1 MAERTRRPRPGTRTF
16 AAFASRDFRL
26 LWANNFSYA
35 LVQGIQRL
43 TFVLLAG
50 DLTRN
55 EFTLGLVVFALGIPV
70 FFLTLPAGVLTDRA
84 DRRLLLVGSQ
94 LLVLAASLLTAVFI
108 WADRMSVPAML
119 AMAIL
124 VGVGVAVGQPVRQ
137 ALVPAIVPPER
148 LLNAISLNSL
158 GQNVS
163 QIAGPA
169 IAGFAIL
176 FWGIGGSFAAQ
187 AALMGAGLLFLI
199 PLRVPPV
206 ERVARAGG
214 RRLREMLGEIGDGF
228 VFAWRAADVRA
239 LFVLLLATALVIMG
253 TWQTLLPRV
262 AEDQLGADDFAVT
275 MLFAGMGAGTIVSS
289 LVLASMPRLRNAGG
303 WFTCTLVTG
312 GSLAVGLGLSDSYAL
327 TMTLMV
333 ASGLNAGFF
342 MNLNLTLIQSHT
354 PNAMMGRIMSI
365 YTLVMLG
372 GSPFG
377 ALIAGGGAAWLDA
390 GRWFAI
396 SGAATAAVA
405 VAFLIAQPSL
415 RRMPSHPETPVAAP
429 SDAA

>member
-1 MAERTRRPRPGTRTF
+1 MAERTRRPRPGPRTF

-26 LWANNFSYA
+26 LWGNNFSYA

-50 DLTRN
+50 DLSRN
-55 EFTLGLVVFALGIPV
+55 ELTLGFVGFALGIPV

-84 DRRLLLVGSQ
+84 DRRLLLFGSQ
-94 LLVLAASLLTAVFI
+94 LLVLAASLLTAIFI
-108 WADRMSVPAML
+108 WADRMNVPTML
-119 AMAIL
+119 AMAVL

-169 IAGFAIL
+169 IAGFAIF

-206 ERVARAGG
+206 ERAVSAGG
-214 RRLREMLGEIGDGF
+214 RRLREMLHEIGDGF
-228 VFAWRAADVRA
+228 RFAWRAADVRA

-262 AEDQLGADDFAVT
+262 AEDRLGADDFAVT

-289 LVLASMPRLRNAGG
+289 LALASMPRLRNAGG

-312 GSLAVGLGLSDSYAL
+312 GSLAVGLGLSNSYAL
-327 TMTLMV
+327 TLTLMV

-354 PNAMMGRIMSI
+354 PNAMMGRIMAI

-377 ALIAGGGAAWLDA
+377 ALIAGAGAAWLDA
-390 GRWFAI
+390 GPWFAI
-396 SGAATAAVA
+396 SGAATAMVA
-405 VAFLIAQPSL
+405 VVFLIAQPSL

-429 SDAA
+429 SDAG

>member
-1 MAERTRRPRPGTRTF
+1 MAERTGRPRLNPRTF
-16 AAFASRDFRL
+16 AAFDSRDFRL

-50 DLTRN
+50 DLTRH
-55 EFTLGLVVFALGIPV
+55 EFALGLVGFALGIPV
-70 FFLTLPAGVLTDRA
+70 FFLTLPAGVFTDRA
-84 DRRLLLVGSQ
+84 DRRMLLIGSQ
-94 LLVLAASLLTAVFI
+94 LLVLAASLLTAVLI
-108 WADRMSVPAML
+108 QAGRMNVSMML
-119 AMAIL
+119 AMAVL

-187 AALMGAGLLFLI
+187 AALMGVGLLFLI

-206 ERVARAGG
+206 ERAARAGG
-214 RRLREMLGEIGDGF
+214 RRLREMLREIGDGF

-289 LVLASMPRLRNAGG
+289 LALASMPRLRNAGG
-303 WFTCTLVTG
+303 WFTCTLITG
-312 GSLAVGLGLSDSYAL
+312 GSLAVGLGLSHDYAL
-327 TMTLMV
+327 TMTLM
-333 ASGLNAGFF
+333 ALSGLNAGFF

-354 PNAMMGRIMSI
+354 PNAMMGRIMAI

-390 GRWFAI
+390 GTWFAL
-396 SGAATAAVA
+396 SGGATAVVAAV
-405 VAFLIAQPSL
+405 FLIAQPSL

-429 SDAA
+429 ADAG

>member
-1 MAERTRRPRPGTRTF
+1 MAERTGRPRLSPRTF
-16 AAFASRDFRL
+16 AAFDSRNFQL

-70 FFLTLPAGVLTDRA
+70 FFLTLPAGAFTDRL
-84 DRRLLLVGSQ
+84 DQRLLLFGSQ
-94 LLVLAASLLTAVFI
+94 LLVLVASLLTAILF
-108 WADRMSVPAML
+108 WADRMSVPMML

-124 VGVGVAVGQPVRQ
+124 VGIGVAVGQPVRQ

-163 QIAGPA
+163 QVAGPA

-176 FWGIGGSFAAQ
+176 LWGIGGSFAAQ
-187 AALMGAGLLFLI
+187 AALMGAGLIFLL

-206 ERVARAGG
+206 ERAARAGG
-214 RRLREMLGEIGDGF
+214 RQLREILGEIGDGF
-228 VFAWRAADVRA
+228 RFAWRAADVRA
-239 LFVLLLATALVIMG
+239 LFILLLATALVIMG

-262 AEDQLGADDFAVT
+262 AEDQLGADDFET
-275 MLFAGMGAGTIVSS
+275 IMLFAGMGAGTIVSS

-303 WFTCTLVTG
+303 WFTCTLITG
-312 GSLAVGLGLSDSYAL
+312 GSLAVGLGLSNVYAL

-333 ASGLNAGFF
+333 LSGLNAGFF

-354 PNAMMGRIMSI
+354 PNAMMGRIMAI

-377 ALIAGGGAAWLDA
+377 ALVAGGGAAWLDA

-405 VAFLIAQPSL
+405 VIFLIAQPSL
-415 RRMPSHPETPVAAP
+415 RRMPSYPETPVAAP
-429 SDAA
+429 SDAG

>member
-1 MAERTRRPRPGTRTF
+1 MAERTGRPRLSARTF
-16 AAFASRDFRL
+16 ESFASRDFRL

-43 TFVLLAG
+43 TFVFLVG
-50 DLTRN
+50 DLTRD
-55 EFTLGLVVFALGIPV
+55 EFALGIVMFALGIPV
-70 FFLTLPAGVLTDRA
+70 FFLTLPAGALTERSNRRA
-84 DRRLLLVGSQ
+84 LLFGSQ
-94 LLVLAASLLTAVFI
+94 LLVLAASLLTAAFI
-108 WADRMSVPAML
+108 WTDRMSVPMAT
-119 AMAIL
+119 AMAVL

-137 ALVPAIVPPER
+137 ALVPAIVPSHR

-169 IAGFAIL
+169 IAGGVITFQ
-176 FWGIGGSFAAQ
+176 GIGGSFAVQ
-187 AALMGAGLLFLI
+187 AALMGVGLIFLL

-206 ERVARAGG
+206 ERAARAGG
-214 RRLREMLGEIGDGF
+214 RRMRETLGEIREGF
-228 VFAWRAADVRA
+228 RFALGAADVRA

-262 AEDQLGADDFAVT
+262 AEDQLGASDFEVT
-275 MLFAGMGAGTIVSS
+275 MLFAAMGAGTIASS

-303 WFTCTLVTG
+303 WFTFTLVVG
-312 GSLAVGLGLSDSYAL
+312 GSLAVGLGLSHSYAL
-327 TMTLMV
+327 TMTLMLL
-333 ASGLNAGFF
+333 SGLNAGFF
-342 MNLNLTLIQSHT
+342 INLNLTLIQSHT
-354 PNAMMGRIMSI
+354 PGAMMGRVMAI

-377 ALIAGGGAAWLDA
+377 ALIAGQGAKLLDA
-390 GRWFAI
+390 GAWFAL

-405 VAFLIAQPSL
+405 VTFLFAQPSL
-415 RRMPSHPETPVAAP
+415 RRMPLRPETPVAAA
-429 SDAA
+429 SDAG

>member
-1 MAERTRRPRPGTRTF
+1 MAERTRRPRPGPRTF

-94 LLVLAASLLTAVFI
+94 LLVLAASLLTALFI

-119 AMAIL
+119 AMAVL

-206 ERVARAGG
+206 ERAVSVGG

-262 AEDQLGADDFAVT
+262 AEDQLGADEFAIT

-415 RRMPSHPETPVAAP
+415 RRMPSHPETPVAAA
-429 SDAA
+429 SDAG

>member
-1 MAERTRRPRPGTRTF
+1 MAERTRRPRPGPRTF

-390 GRWFAI
+390 GPWFAI

-405 VAFLIAQPSL
+405 VVFLIAQPSL

-429 SDAA
+429 SDAG

>member
-1 MAERTRRPRPGTRTF
+1 MAERSGCPRLSARTF
-16 AAFASRDFRL
+16 ESFASRDFRL

-43 TFVLLAG
+43 TFVLLVG
-50 DLTRN
+50 RLTRD
-55 EFTLGLVVFALGIPV
+55 ELALGIVVFALGIPV
-70 FFLTLPAGVLTDRA
+70 FFLTLPAGALSDRA
-84 DRRLLLVGSQ
+84 DRRALLFGSQ
-94 LLVLAASLLTAVFI
+94 LLVLAASLLTATFI
-108 WADRMSVPAML
+108 WTDRMSVPVAT

-137 ALVPAIVPPER
+137 ALVPAIVPANR

-169 IAGFAIL
+169 IAGGVIAFQ
-176 FWGIGGSFAAQ
+176 GIGGSFAVQ
-187 AALMGAGLLFLI
+187 AALMGVGLLFLI

-206 ERVARAGG
+206 ERAARSGG
-214 RRLREMLGEIGDGF
+214 RRMRETLGEIREGF
-228 VFAWRAADVRA
+228 RFALGAADVRA

-262 AEDQLGADDFAVT
+262 AEDQLGAGDFEVA
-275 MLFAGMGAGTIVSS
+275 MLFAAMGAGTIASS

-303 WFTCTLVTG
+303 WFTCTLVVG
-312 GSLAVGLGLSDSYAL
+312 GSLAIGLGLSRSYVL
-327 TMTLMV
+327 TMALMLL
-333 ASGLNAGFF
+333 SGLNAGFF
-342 MNLNLTLIQSHT
+342 INLNLTLIQSHT
-354 PNAMMGRIMSI
+354 PGAIMGRVMAI

-377 ALIAGGGAAWLDA
+377 ALIAGGGAALLDA
-390 GRWFAI
+390 GTWFAI

-405 VAFLIAQPSL
+405 AVFLLAQPSL
-415 RRMPSHPETPVAAP
+415 RRMPLHPETPVAAA
-429 SDAA
+429 SDAG